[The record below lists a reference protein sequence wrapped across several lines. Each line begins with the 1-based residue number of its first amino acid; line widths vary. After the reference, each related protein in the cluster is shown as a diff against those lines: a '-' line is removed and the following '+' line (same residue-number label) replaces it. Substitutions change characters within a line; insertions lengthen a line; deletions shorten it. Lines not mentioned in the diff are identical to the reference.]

1 MVYLAIMPSD
11 SLVSNVSRLIV
22 TWPRR
27 VPHEGSWQ

>member
-22 TWPRR
+22 TWSCCAR
-27 VPHEGSWQ
+27 H